1 MSRISSIIDEK
12 EKRKKKIIRFQK
24 HIKVLMTTTLVLLE
38 KIQREEYNE
47 IKKVTNVDWSESH
60 ARPKAT
66 DSSLVFGRCVL
77 KICQIK
83 KYWCP
88 NKKIKTIITHTLDSN
103 KKNHPKSLI
112 FFQNNKI
119 SNSN

>member
-1 MSRISSIIDEK
+1 LSRISSIIDEK

-66 DSSLVFGRCVL
+66 DSSLVFGRCV
-77 KICQIK
+77 
-83 KYWCP
+83 
-88 NKKIKTIITHTLDSN
+88 
-103 KKNHPKSLI
+103 
-112 FFQNNKI
+112 
-119 SNSN
+119 